1 MYVSGIELAFGLAI
15 GKDAFAAFRSLLSD
29 RKDSLNIT
37 EIVCQELWEKSL
49 RLGVKAY
56 WNQANSD
63 HQGLHMITL
72 FSFLFLKNIIYLFIY
87 FGCSGS

>member
-49 RLGVKAY
+49 WLGVKAY

-63 HQGLHMITL
+63 HQALHMIIL
-72 FSFLFLKNIIYLFIY
+72 FTFLFFFYYLFINL
-87 FGCSGS
+87 F

>member
-49 RLGVKAY
+49 WLGVKAC
-56 WNQANSD
+56 WNQAN
-63 HQGLHMITL
+63 
-72 FSFLFLKNIIYLFIY
+72 
-87 FGCSGS
+87 